1 MEALDPASYELVG
14 VVHLLRPTGRQAE
27 DLDSLRRQLAEA
39 SPGELFQHTV
49 QHRLRFP
56 SAMEPPADD
65 FSNWVGGVLQ
75 DPEMAERLAF
85 AVIDRGRSAAE
96 TRAAVLD
103 VLGSGPAL
111 RSHPAPEGGRF
122 EFLEAES
129 VRVPTGIVVGSVPE
143 LFEALADVDPSVWF
157 YHLIE
162 RPWFGDTSLSFATWL
177 RAHRDP
183 RRAAWFEEVIA
194 LNPSLEGAR
203 ETVLRKWRR
212 SQVGARAIVASHRPE
227 PERREAGRS
236 AVASLVRRLKTEEDE
251 T

>member
-1 MEALDPASYELVG
+1 MDRTDPGAYELVG

-27 DLDSLRRQLAEA
+27 DLESLRRNLAEA
-39 SPGELFQHTV
+39 SAGELFQHTV

-56 SAMEPPADD
+56 SAIEPPADD

-75 DPEMAERLAF
+75 DPEIAERLAF

-103 VLGSGPAL
+103 VLGSAVRP
-111 RSHPAPEGGRF
+111 HPAPEGGKF

-129 VRVPTGIVVGSVPE
+129 VRVPTGIVVRGVAE
-143 LFEALADVDPSVWF
+143 LFEALAGVDPSVWF
-157 YHLIE
+157 YHLVE
-162 RPWFGDTSLSFATWL
+162 RPWFGDSSLSFVTWL
-177 RAHRDP
+177 RAHNDP
-183 RRAAWFEEVIA
+183 RRAAWFEEVMA
-194 LNPSLEGAR
+194 TNPSLEGAR
-203 ETVLRKWRR
+203 DAVLRKWRR

-227 PERREAGRS
+227 PERREVGRS
-236 AVASLVRRLKTEEDE
+236 AVASLVRRLKTPEDE